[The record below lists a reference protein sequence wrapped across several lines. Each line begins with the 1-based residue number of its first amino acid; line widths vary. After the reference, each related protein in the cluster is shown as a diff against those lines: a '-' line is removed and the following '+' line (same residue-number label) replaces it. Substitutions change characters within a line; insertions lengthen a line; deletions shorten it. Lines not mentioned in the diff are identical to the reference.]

1 MKIFRFPA
9 PSVATLG
16 NLAVF
21 AALFVA
27 CAWLYGLQRETIGWA
42 DPGARRLVGAAICLA
57 FYAAFCW
64 RVVRRHVR
72 RAQEALGERTPAAIE
87 AAPLLVAFASQTG
100 FAELIAVRTARSLRE
115 AGMPVRLESLARLDA
130 DDLAGVERALFIVST
145 YGEGDP
151 PDLAAAFARR
161 SMTRAVDL
169 SRLQYGLLALGD
181 REYVHFCGFGH
192 ALDTWLRRQQARRL
206 FDLVEVDNGDEG
218 ALRHWQHQLG
228 VISGATDQPDWTA
241 PRYARWRLA
250 ARRLLNE
257 GSSGGPCFHV
267 ELVPENAGDAHWQAG
282 DVAEIGPRNAARD
295 VEAVLAAANLA
306 GSTLFEGETVRAR
319 LMRSQLPDAGAVAG
333 RDWRAWIGELAPLAH
348 REYSIASLPSDGAV
362 HLLIRQWRR
371 PDGRLGVGA
380 GWLTEYAGVGESVDV
395 RLRTNT
401 NFHMPA
407 DARPLILVGNGTG
420 IAGLRALLKAR
431 VAAGHRRNWLVFGE
445 RRAAADFLYG
455 DEWRAWQEQGWLER
469 LDLAFS
475 RDQAE
480 RIYVQ
485 HRLAA
490 AADTLRAWID
500 DGAAI
505 YVCGSLAG
513 MAPGVHA
520 ALVDAVGAE
529 RVERLVAEGR
539 YRRDVY

>member
-1 MKIFRFPA
+1 
-9 PSVATLG
+9 V
-16 NLAVF
+16 
-21 AALFVA
+21 
-27 CAWLYGLQRETIGWA
+27 
-42 DPGARRLVGAAICLA
+42 
-57 FYAAFCW
+57 
-64 RVVRRHVR
+64 
-72 RAQEALGERTPAAIE
+72 
-87 AAPLLVAFASQTG
+87 
-100 FAELIAVRTARSLRE
+100 
-115 AGMPVRLESLARLDA
+115 
-130 DDLAGVERALFIVST
+130 VST

-161 SMTRAVDL
+161 SMTREADL
-169 SRLQYGLLALGD
+169 SGLQYGVLALGD

-192 ALDTWLRRQQARRL
+192 ALDRWLRHQRARPL

-218 ALRHWQHQLG
+218 ALRHWQHQVG
-228 VISGATDQPDWTA
+228 VISGATDQPDWAA

-250 ARRLLNE
+250 SRRLLNA
-257 GSSGGPCFHV
+257 GSAGGPCFHV
-267 ELVPENAGDAHWQAG
+267 ELVPENPADARWQAG
-282 DVAEIGPRNAARD
+282 DVAEIGPRNAAVD
-295 VEAVLAAANLA
+295 VEALIAAANVA

-319 LMRSQLPDAGAVAG
+319 LLRSRLPEPASIAG

-348 REYSIASLPSDGAV
+348 REYSIASLPADGAV
-362 HLLIRQWRR
+362 HLVVRQWRR

-380 GWLTEYAGVGESVDV
+380 GWLTEYAAIGDTVDL
-395 RLRTNT
+395 RLRMNT

-407 DARPLILVGNGTG
+407 DARPLVLVGNGTG

-431 VAAGHRRNWLVFGE
+431 IAAGHRRNWLVFGE
-445 RRAAADFLYG
+445 RQAAVDFLYG
-455 DEWRAWQEQGWLER
+455 DELRAWQAQGWLER

-480 RIYVQ
+480 RVYVQ

-490 AADTLRAWID
+490 AAGALRAWVD
-500 DGAAI
+500 EGAAV

-520 ALVDAVGAE
+520 ALVEALGAAC
-529 RVERLVAEGR
+529 VEQLAAEGR